1 MWIGQELVVVKVS
14 SDIQNVKGSGPA
26 TQGKD
31 LQGIKPRSGTA
42 PMMRLADVNQYRTEK
57 DWTPVTGFILF
68 RRSIQKYKY

>member
-1 MWIGQELVVVKVS
+1 MLIGQELVVVKVS

-42 PMMRLADVNQYRTEK
+42 PMMKLADVNQYRTEK
-57 DWTPVTGFILF
+57 TGLRLQDLF
-68 RRSIQKYKY
+68 SLGVLYKI

>member
-1 MWIGQELVVVKVS
+1 MIGQELVVVKVS

-42 PMMRLADVNQYRTEK
+42 PMMKLADVNQYRTEK
-57 DWTPVTGFILF
+57 LASVTGFILF